1 MDISGLTYNPDA
13 QQVKVV
19 DANYDNSKMSQQ
31 DFLKVLLADL
41 KWQDPLEAED
51 ISDFID
57 NTVKLEE
64 LQTYDDFET
73 SVKQLLEANQ
83 SNALLTASSLI
94 GKVVKYEGNQT
105 YIQNGSGYAEIKLD
119 SAADTVKINVLDSAG
134 NVVDSETLYNL
145 QGGVTYPISINNP
158 SLPDGYYTV
167 SVEATSNGN
176 PVNATVLSQALITGV
191 EKENDGSIV
200 LSTSSFT
207 IDDSKL
213 VGIGG

>member
-1 MDISGLTYNPDA
+1 MDISGITYNPDA
-13 QQVKVV
+13 KQVRIV
-19 DANYDNSKMSQQ
+19 DANYDNSKMSQE

-41 KWQDPLEAED
+41 KWQDPLQAKD

-83 SNALLTASSLI
+83 SNALLMASSLI
-94 GKVVKYEGNQT
+94 GKVVKYEGNRT
-105 YIQNGSGYAEIKLD
+105 YIKGGSGYAEIKLD
-119 SAADTVKINVLDSAG
+119 SAADTVKVNILDSAG

-145 QGGVTYPISINNP
+145 QGGVSYPISIDNP

-167 SVEATSNGN
+167 SVEATSGGN
-176 PVNATVLSQALITGV
+176 PVDATVISQALVTGV
-191 EKENDGSIV
+191 EKESDGSIV

>member
-1 MDISGLTYNPDA
+1 MDISGLTYNPND

-41 KWQDPLEAED
+41 KWQDPLQAED

-158 SLPDGYYTV
+158 SLPDGYYTI
-167 SVEATSNGN
+167 SVEATSDGN

-191 EKENDGSIV
+191 EKESDGSIV

>member
-1 MDISGLTYNPDA
+1 MDISGITYNPDA
-13 QQVKVV
+13 QQVKIV
-19 DANYDNSKMSQQ
+19 DANYDNSKMSQE

-41 KWQDPLEAED
+41 QWQDPLQAED

-94 GKVVKYEGNQT
+94 GKVVKYEGNRT
-105 YIQNGSGYAEIKLD
+105 YIEGGSGYAEIKLD
-119 SAADTVKINVLDSAG
+119 SAADTVKVNILDSAG

-145 QGGVTYPISINNP
+145 QGGVSYPISIDNP

-167 SVEATSNGN
+167 SVEATSGGN
-176 PVNATVLSQALITGV
+176 PVDATVISQALVTGV
-191 EKENDGSIV
+191 EKESDGSIV

>member
-1 MDISGLTYNPDA
+1 MDISGLTYNPND

-19 DANYDNSKMSQQ
+19 DANYDNSKMSQE

-41 KWQDPLEAED
+41 KWQDPLQAED

-158 SLPDGYYTV
+158 SLPDGYYTI
-167 SVEATSNGN
+167 SVEATSDGN

-191 EKENDGSIV
+191 EKESDGSIV

>member
-1 MDISGLTYNPDA
+1 MDINGITYNPDA
-13 QQVKVV
+13 QEVKVV

-41 KWQDPLEAED
+41 KWQDPLEAKD

-94 GKVVKYEGNQT
+94 GKVVRYEGNRT
-105 YIQNGSGYAEIKLD
+105 YLKGGSGYAEIKLS
-119 SAADTVKINVLDSAG
+119 SAADTVKIEILDSSG
-134 NVVDSETLYNL
+134 NVVDSRVLYNL
-145 QGGVTYPISINNP
+145 KGGVSYPVEIDNP

-167 SVEATSNGN
+167 SVEATANGN
-176 PVNATVLSQALITGV
+176 PVDASVISQALITGV
-191 EKENDGSIV
+191 EKGSDGSIV

>member
-1 MDISGLTYNPDA
+1 MDINGLTYNPND
-13 QQVKVV
+13 QQIKVV
-19 DANYDNSKMSQQ
+19 DSNYDNSKMSQQ

-41 KWQDPLEAED
+41 KWQDPLDAKD

-94 GKVVKYEGNQT
+94 GKVVKYKGNQT
-105 YIQNGSGYAEIKLD
+105 YIQNGSGYAEVKLD
-119 SAADTVKINVLDSAG
+119 SSADTVKINVLDSAG
-134 NVVDSETLYNL
+134 NVVDSKTLYNL
-145 QGGVTYPISINNP
+145 QGGVTYPFSINNP
-158 SLPDGYYTV
+158 SLPDGYYTI

>member
-1 MDISGLTYNPDA
+1 MDISGITYNPDA
-13 QQVKVV
+13 QQVKIV
-19 DANYDNSKMSQQ
+19 DANYDNSKMSQE

-41 KWQDPLEAED
+41 KWQDPLQAKD

-83 SNALLTASSLI
+83 SNALLMASSLI
-94 GKVVKYEGNQT
+94 GKVVKYEGNKT
-105 YIQNGSGYAEIKLD
+105 YIEGGSGYAEIKLD
-119 SAADTVKINVLDSAG
+119 SAADTVKVNILDSAG

-145 QGGVTYPISINNP
+145 QGGVSYPISIDNP

-167 SVEATSNGN
+167 SVEATSGGN
-176 PVNATVLSQALITGV
+176 PVDATVISQALVTGV
-191 EKENDGSIV
+191 EKESDGSIV

>member
-1 MDISGLTYNPDA
+1 MDISGITYNPDA
-13 QQVKVV
+13 QQVRIV
-19 DANYDNSKMSQQ
+19 DANYDNSKMSQE

-41 KWQDPLEAED
+41 KWQDPLQAKD

-83 SNALLTASSLI
+83 SNALLMASSLI
-94 GKVVKYEGNQT
+94 GKVVKYEGNRT
-105 YIQNGSGYAEIKLD
+105 YIKGGSGYAEIKLD
-119 SAADTVKINVLDSAG
+119 SAADTVKVNILDSAG

-145 QGGVTYPISINNP
+145 QGGVSYPISIDNP

-167 SVEATSNGN
+167 SVEATSGGN
-176 PVNATVLSQALITGV
+176 PVDATVISQALVTGV
-191 EKENDGSIV
+191 EKESDGSIV

>member
-1 MDISGLTYNPDA
+1 MDISGITYNPDA
-13 QQVKVV
+13 QQVKIV
-19 DANYDNSKMSQQ
+19 DANYDNSKMSQE

-41 KWQDPLEAED
+41 KWQDPLQAED

-94 GKVVKYEGNQT
+94 GKVVKYEGNRT
-105 YIQNGSGYAEIKLD
+105 YIEGGSGYAEIKLD
-119 SAADTVKINVLDSAG
+119 SAADTVKVNILDSAG

-145 QGGVTYPISINNP
+145 QGGVSYPISIDNP

-167 SVEATSNGN
+167 SVEATSGGN
-176 PVNATVLSQALITGV
+176 PVDATVISQALVTGV
-191 EKENDGSIV
+191 EKESDGSIV